1 MSVGAI
7 LETVVVDTLQSRIKE
22 TKTIPDNR
30 DDDVLPFTFQIK
42 LSQLRLLISPLTRM
56 TASKP
61 TKRAGTPP
69 ALFVTITTGGL
80 VHQIDPYRLDIGI
93 ELH

>member
-61 TKRAGTPP
+61 TKRAGTLYLPF
-69 ALFVTITTGGL
+69 L
-80 VHQIDPYRLDIGI
+80 
-93 ELH
+93 